1 LGRGTIR
8 RAATA
13 TDYGGP
19 RRQTTQRA
27 DDGEAEQTRRARRG
41 RGSRRLCGDQQE
53 DVRRIRSSRDPR
65 GTMWKTASAS
75 PGRTTPASRRRPRHP
90 QRTLHACT
98 QRSQGR
104 GDLLHF
110 THLPIE
116 VSALFMYFEHRQGPR
131 THMCMHMC
139 GSAPGHRVPVWAGI
153 GCGPDIDLYRP
164 APWSEG
170 FVALRSIKADC
181 M

>member
-1 LGRGTIR
+1 
-8 RAATA
+8 
-13 TDYGGP
+13 
-19 RRQTTQRA
+19 
-27 DDGEAEQTRRARRG
+27 
-41 RGSRRLCGDQQE
+41 
-53 DVRRIRSSRDPR
+53 
-65 GTMWKTASAS
+65 MWKTASAS

-131 THMCMHMC
+131 THVHAHVRQRAGAQSSC
-139 GSAPGHRVPVWAGI
+139 ALWAGI

-170 FVALRSIKADC
+170 FVALRSTKADC
-181 M
+181 MLKATRSHTTCRVALPGAHPATRRHARPRAAGRHSPKVAPKRPKRGVLEGA